1 MRLAIRFKLLAALVF
16 WAGPADAEERSLLLK
31 LGGVEQRFTASEL
44 LARPD
49 SAEITVPDDA
59 AYARTRAYRAVPL
72 LSLLPGVPE
81 PFDTLEARA
90 LDGFVA
96 QIPLSL
102 VHGAASGGS
111 VAWLAVEP
119 PGQPW
124 PDLPG
129 KNSGPGPFYL
139 VWGGPERSGVTQ
151 EQWPYQLASLTAV
164 ESPAHR
170 WPQLVVDASLPPD
183 AAARR
188 GQQQFV
194 AACLSCHR
202 LNGGGMAE
210 VGPDLGQPMNAVD
223 YMTPQGLRALVR
235 DPKSVRT
242 WPQQQM
248 PGFSAKELPDADLDA
263 VVAYLQH
270 MAQRKEVAQGGSLRG
285 TR

>member
-1 MRLAIRFKLLAALVF
+1 MRLAVYLGLLVALAF
-16 WAGPADAEERSLLLK
+16 RTGPAGADERPLLLE
-31 LGGVEQRFTASEL
+31 LGGMEQRLTASEL
-44 LARPD
+44 LGRPD
-49 SAEITVPDDA
+49 AAEITVPDDVS
-59 AYARTRAYRAVPL
+59 YKQARTYRAVPL

-102 VHGAASGGS
+102 VRGAASGGS
-111 VAWLAVEP
+111 AAWLAVEP

-129 KNSGPGPFYL
+129 GSFGPGPFYL
-139 VWGGPERSGVTQ
+139 VWEGPGRSGVTQ
-151 EQWPYQLASLTAV
+151 EQWPYQLASLAAV

-170 WPQLVVDASLPPD
+170 WPQLAVDASLPPD

-188 GQQQFV
+188 GQQPFV

-202 LNGGGMAE
+202 LNGGGTAE
-210 VGPDLGQPMNAVD
+210 VAPDLGQPMSVVD

-235 DPKSVRT
+235 DPRSVRT
-242 WPQQQM
+242 WPQQRM
-248 PGFSAKELPDADLDA
+248 PGFSAEELPDAELDA

-270 MAQRKEVAQGGSLRG
+270 VTHRRGAAQVAR
-285 TR
+285 

>member
-1 MRLAIRFKLLAALVF
+1 MRFAIRFGLLAALV
-16 WAGPADAEERSLLLK
+16 WTGPAAAEERSLLLK
-31 LGGVEQRFTASEL
+31 GGGAEQRFTASEL
-44 LARPD
+44 LAWPD
-49 SAEITVPDDA
+49 AAEVTVPEDVA
-59 AYARTRAYRAVPL
+59 FAQTRTYRAVPL

-81 PFDTLEARA
+81 PFDTLEGRA
-90 LDGFVA
+90 LDGFAA

-102 VHGAASGGS
+102 LRGAASGGS

-124 PDLPG
+124 PNLPG
-129 KNSGPGPFYL
+129 QTVGPGPFYL
-139 VWGGPERSGVTQ
+139 VWEGPERSGVTK

-188 GQQQFV
+188 GQQQFA

-202 LNGGGMAE
+202 LNGGGVAE

-248 PGFSAKELPDADLDA
+248 PGFSAEELPDADLDA
-263 VVAYLQH
+263 VIAYLQH
-270 MAQRKEVAQGGSLRG
+270 VARHKDAAGGGLHSAR
-285 TR
+285 

>member
-1 MRLAIRFKLLAALVF
+1 MRLAIYFGLLASLVL
-16 WAGPADAEERSLLLK
+16 WTGPADADERTLLLK

-49 SAEITVPDDA
+49 AVEVTVADDVS
-59 AYARTRAYRAVPL
+59 YKQTKTYRAVPL
-72 LSLLPGVPE
+72 LSLLPSVPE

-102 VHGAASGGS
+102 VRGAASGGS

-129 KNSGPGPFYL
+129 ENVGPGPFYL
-139 VWGGPERSGVTQ
+139 AWEGPEWSGVTQ

-170 WPQLVVDASLPPD
+170 WPQLAVDASLPPD
-183 AAARR
+183 AVARR
-188 GQQQFV
+188 GQQPFV

-242 WPQQQM
+242 WPQQRM
-248 PGFSAKELPDADLDA
+248 PGFSAQELSDAELDA

-270 MAQRKEVAQGGSLRG
+270 VAQRKRATRVAQ
-285 TR
+285 

>member
-1 MRLAIRFKLLAALVF
+1 MRLAICFGLLAASIF
-16 WAGPADAEERSLLLK
+16 WTGPAAAEPSLLLK
-31 LGGVEQRFTASEL
+31 LGGVELRFTESEL

-49 SAEITVPDDA
+49 AAEVAVPDDP
-59 AYARTRAYRAVPL
+59 AYARAITYRAVPL

-102 VHGAASGGS
+102 VRGAASGGS
-111 VAWLAVEP
+111 VAWLAVEL

-124 PDLPG
+124 PALPG
-129 KNSGPGPFYL
+129 RDSGPGPFYL
-139 VWGGPERSGVTQ
+139 VWEGPGRSGVTQ

-188 GQQQFV
+188 GQQQYA

-202 LNGGGMAE
+202 LNGGGMSE
-210 VGPDLGQPMNAVD
+210 VGPDLGQPMNTMD

-235 DPKSVRT
+235 NPKSVRT

-270 MAQRKEVAQGGSLRG
+270 VAQREGAARTTGAPN
-285 TR
+285 

>member
-1 MRLAIRFKLLAALVF
+1 MRLTIGLGILVALVV
-16 WAGPADAEERSLLLK
+16 WTGPVDADERSLLLK
-31 LGGVEQRFTASEL
+31 LGGVEQRLTASEL
-44 LARPD
+44 LARTD
-49 SAEITVPDDA
+49 AAEVTVPDDVS
-59 AYARTRAYRAVPL
+59 YAQAKTFRVVPL

-102 VHGAASGGS
+102 VREAASGGS

-119 PGQPW
+119 PGRPW
-124 PDLPG
+124 PNLPG
-129 KNSGPGPFYL
+129 KSFGPGPFYL
-139 VWGGPERSGVTQ
+139 VWERPGRSGVTQ

-164 ESPAHR
+164 ESPGHR

-188 GQQQFV
+188 GQQHFA

-202 LNGGGMAE
+202 LNSGGAAE
-210 VGPDLGQPMNAVD
+210 LGPDLGQPMNAVD
-223 YMTPQGLRALVR
+223 YMTPLGLRALVR

-248 PGFSAKELPDADLDA
+248 PGFSTKELPDAELDA
-263 VVAYLQH
+263 VIAYLQH
-270 MAQRKEVAQGGSLRG
+270 MAPRRGAAQGAQ
-285 TR
+285 

>member
-1 MRLAIRFKLLAALVF
+1 MRRTICLGIIVALVV
-16 WAGPADAEERSLLLK
+16 WTGTVSAAEPSLLLK
-31 LGGVEQRFTASEL
+31 LGGVERRITASEL

-49 SAEITVPDDA
+49 AAEITAPDDVSYLQA
-59 AYARTRAYRAVPL
+59 KTYRAVPL
-72 LSLLPGVPE
+72 LTLLPGVPE

-102 VHGAASGGS
+102 VRGAASGGS
-111 VAWLAVEP
+111 VAWLAVEL

-129 KNSGPGPFYL
+129 KTFGPGPFYL
-139 VWGGPERSGVTQ
+139 VWEGPERSGVTQ

-170 WPQLVVDASLPPD
+170 WPQLVVDASVPTD

-188 GQQQFV
+188 GQQHF
-194 AACLSCHR
+194 ADACLSCHR
-202 LNGGGMAE
+202 LNGGGAAE
-210 VGPDLGQPMNAVD
+210 VGPDLGQPMNAVN
-223 YMTPQGLRALVR
+223 YMTPLGLRTLVR

-248 PGFSAKELPDADLDA
+248 PGFSAKELPDAELDA
-263 VVAYLQH
+263 LIAYLQH
-270 MAQRKEVAQGGSLRG
+270 MAQRKEVAPVAR
-285 TR
+285 

>member
-1 MRLAIRFKLLAALVF
+1 MRLAICFGLLVAFVF
-16 WAGPADAEERSLLLK
+16 WTGPADADERTLLLK
-31 LGGVEQRFTASEL
+31 LGGVEQRLAASEL

-49 SAEITVPDDA
+49 AAEVTIPDDVSFKQT
-59 AYARTRAYRAVPL
+59 RTYRAVPL

-102 VHGAASGGS
+102 VRKAASGGS
-111 VAWLAVEP
+111 VAWLGVEP

-129 KNSGPGPFYL
+129 ENFGPGPFYL
-139 VWGGPERSGVTQ
+139 VWEGPERSGVTQ
-151 EQWPYQLASLTAV
+151 EQWPYQLASLTVV

-188 GQQQFV
+188 GQQPFV
-194 AACLSCHR
+194 AGCLTC
-202 LNGGGMAE
+202 
-210 VGPDLGQPMNAVD
+210 
-223 YMTPQGLRALVR
+223 
-235 DPKSVRT
+235 
-242 WPQQQM
+242 
-248 PGFSAKELPDADLDA
+248 
-263 VVAYLQH
+263 
-270 MAQRKEVAQGGSLRG
+270 
-285 TR
+285 